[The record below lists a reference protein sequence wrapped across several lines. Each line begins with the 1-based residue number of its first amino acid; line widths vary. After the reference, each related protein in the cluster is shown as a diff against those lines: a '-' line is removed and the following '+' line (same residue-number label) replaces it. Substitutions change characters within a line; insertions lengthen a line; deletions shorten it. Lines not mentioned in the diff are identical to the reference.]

1 MANIGTNVSTQ
12 VASLLRDAING
23 AGAQLAL
30 LADQTGA
37 AALRLPPEQVLEQA
51 APGPDTVFA
60 ERYPS
65 VYVTC
70 EKLTNL
76 QSEKGRRFSGKARMV
91 VECRVSQDRVDG
103 LDASM
108 RLLADAVTEA
118 LFQSRG
124 NWPDTMFFG
133 GAYEVQYGG
142 VKRGGKNLLQTAT
155 VTLDVDVSSS
165 N

>member
-1 MANIGTNVSTQ
+1 MASIGTDVSAQ
-12 VASLLRDAING
+12 VASLLRATNG
-23 AGAQLAL
+23 VGAQLAA
-30 LADQTGA
+30 LADQTGV
-37 AALRLPPEQVLEQA
+37 AALSLPPEQVLEQS
-51 APGPDTVFA
+51 APASDAVFV
-60 ERYPS
+60 ERYPA
-65 VYVTC
+65 VYVSC

-124 NWPDTMFFG
+124 NWTDTMFFG
-133 GAYEVQYGG
+133 GAYEVQYGTA
-142 VKRGGKNLLQTAT
+142 KHGGKNLLQAAK
-155 VTLDVDVSSS
+155 VTLDVDVSSG
-165 N
+165 